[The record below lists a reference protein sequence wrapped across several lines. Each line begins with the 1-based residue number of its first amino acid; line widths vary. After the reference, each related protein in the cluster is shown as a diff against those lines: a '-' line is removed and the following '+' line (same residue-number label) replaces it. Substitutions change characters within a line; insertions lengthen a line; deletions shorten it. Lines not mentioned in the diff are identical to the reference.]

1 MPRAGDV
8 VKRLFWLMLGFG
20 LGVGVSVSARRT
32 VRRTLER
39 HLPPVAYE
47 RLRALNT
54 ALDERAALIRARART
69 RG

>member
-1 MPRAGDV
+1 V

-20 LGVGVSVSARRT
+20 LGVSITISAART

-39 HLPPVAYE
+39 HVPPAVHE
-47 RLRALNT
+47 RLRALHT

-69 RG
+69 SS